1 LIKGSLRI
9 WHQNHTQN
17 LDDRISEL
25 QDHIS
30 SLADEG
36 DEYDLDLKEVEELHF
51 PSANFHY
58 LSRINNNIQ

>member
-17 LDDRISEL
+17 LDGRISEL

-30 SLADEG
+30 SLDDEG
-36 DEYDLDLKEVEELHF
+36 DEYDLDLIEIEELHF

-58 LSRINNNIQ
+58 LSHINNNIQ